1 MVLFQNMICVV
12 LLLSYLSSPGHTTT
26 LLYDLLISLSLSL
39 SCRTE
44 LLRVCNL

>member
-39 SCRTE
+39 SQ
-44 LLRVCNL
+44 LPD